1 MKSTLQIRPF
11 AILLFLSI
19 SSGIAISAPRRVTP
33 DTTKVS
39 ATADTLLHNV
49 GEKIDNIGLE
59 KEPEIIQDA
68 KESVDTIWISNIY
81 TTHFQFTTDVIY
93 ADLSNRVDIDA
104 KIVDSAKDVI
114 AIQAKWPFRTT
125 GNLTVMESN
134 GTLRTYIL
142 CYRQYPHSLLVDEK
156 RRIYDE
162 APDTIE
168 VSSIYDSHMVY
179 SSEIKHA
186 HVSDPGNITS
196 MVIQQSPN
204 ILAIKARNNFGSATS
219 SVTVLE
225 SEGRIHTYIVRFNDH
240 PSSLIMNF
248 QDGPRRTQSGQV
260 QVVSRLRHNDAPV
273 LAEVKDYPQGIFHV
287 ATRKDKIT
295 VVCENVF
302 SYSDIT
308 YITLRIENRS
318 GVSFEADRTSFVIGS
333 KPRRKNIIVEETNLL
348 PKASVGSLTVAPGS
362 KEKITYSFDKIT
374 LSKDQL
380 LRICVYELNGRRDFF
395 LSLSP
400 KDINEARRPES
411 QR

>member
-1 MKSTLQIRPF
+1 MKKAIEIRTIAAVLLLLASPMTAVAINARAIPDSAKVSSKVDSTL
-11 AILLFLSI
+11 
-19 SSGIAISAPRRVTP
+19 RRI
-33 DTTKVS
+33 
-39 ATADTLLHNV
+39 
-49 GEKIDNIGLE
+49 EKKMDNFGLE
-59 KEPEIIQDA
+59 KAPELIEDA
-68 KESVDTIWISNIY
+68 QESVDTIWISNIY

-114 AIQAKWPFRTT
+114 AIQAKWPFKTT

-142 CYRQYPHSLLVDEK
+142 CYKRSPQSLLVDEK
-156 RRIYDE
+156 HKIYNE

-179 SSEIKHA
+179 STDIKHA

-204 ILAIKARNNFGSATS
+204 ILAIKARNAFAPATS

-225 SEGRIHTYIVRFNDH
+225 AEGRIHTYIVRFNDH
-240 PSSLIMNF
+240 PATLIMNF
-248 QDGPRRTQSGQV
+248 QHGPRKTQSGQV

-273 LAEVKDYPQGIFHV
+273 LAEVKDYPQGLFHV

-400 KDINEARRPES
+400 KDINEARKPEII
-411 QR
+411 R